1 MGANVKEFLHL
12 VEEFVDMVG
21 LQMSGFQDIYEV
33 TENLGETPPPF
44 FLSCPLRPPLC
55 NSTFSSRLLPS
66 VCDESLLAAAKFKA
80 RSHLAQLQAVA
91 QVYFALQKTT
101 TPTQTL

>member
-33 TENLGETPPPF
+33 TENLGETPPPST
-44 FLSCPLRPPLC
+44 LHPPHPPCLQLH
-55 NSTFSSRLLPS
+55 LLHPS
-66 VCDESLLAAAKFKA
+66 APISAT
-80 RSHLAQLQAVA
+80 R
-91 QVYFALQKTT
+91 
-101 TPTQTL
+101 